1 MMDTLVLVPSSDAT
15 SNYPKKRGSIL
26 DALSLAPPS
35 EVIDNYVS
43 KARLT
48 YDAIDRKE
56 SRSTDSGIR

>member
-43 KARLT
+43 
-48 YDAIDRKE
+48 
-56 SRSTDSGIR
+56 